1 MRERLSRGE
10 SVSAI
15 PVNAV
20 MPKLVYQMLAIGF
33 ESGDVERMLGEVG
46 RHFDQE
52 VEYDV
57 RRLRD
62 HIEPVLLVFLAAG
75 VLFLA
80 LSVLLPMWNLPAL
93 LRR

>member
-1 MRERLSRGE
+1 MGD
-10 SVSAI
+10 SVAAM
-15 PVNAV
+15 PGNAN

-33 ESGDVERMLGEVG
+33 ESGDVERMLGEVS

-52 VEYDV
+52 VDYDV

-62 HIEPVLLVFLAAG
+62 HIEPILLVVLAAG
-75 VLFLA
+75 VLLLA
-80 LSVLLPMWNLPAL
+80 LAVMLPMWNLPAL